1 MQIHQYD
8 VVIVGAGGAGMRAAL
23 ESSTRTRTAVISK
36 LYPTRSH
43 TGAAQGGMCAA
54 LANVEEDN
62 WEWHTFDTVKG
73 GDYLVDQDAA
83 EVMAKE
89 AIDAVLDLEKMGLPF
104 NRTPEG
110 KIDQRRFGGHT
121 RNHGEAAV
129 RRACYAADRT
139 GHMILQTLYQQCV
152 KNDVEFFNEF
162 YVLDVLLSHDLV
174 TGEVPEGEDV
184 AVSGVVAYELATGEI
199 HLFRAKSVVIATGGA
214 GKIFK
219 TTSNAHTLTGD
230 GMALVYRRGVPL
242 EDMEFFQ
249 FHPTGLAGLGILLS
263 EAARGEGGILRNA
276 DGERFM
282 ERYAPTIKDLAP
294 RDIVARSI
302 ALEVREGR
310 GAGPNKDYVLLDL
323 THLEPAHIDAKLPD
337 ITEFARTYLGVEPY
351 TEPIPVYPTAHY
363 AMGGV
368 PTTIHAEVLRSNAEV
383 VHGLFA
389 AGEVAC
395 VSVHGSNRLGTNSLL
410 DINVFGKRAGIA
422 AAAYASGA
430 PWVEMPD
437 DPEIG
442 VVAEL
447 EEMRTRA
454 DGDRVSDVRRE
465 LQQTMDTNAQVF
477 RTAESLQQALADIRA
492 LQTRYRNVS
501 VQDKGRAF
509 NTDLLEALEL
519 GFLLDIAEVVV
530 VGALNREESR
540 GGHFREDFPKRDDAQ
555 YMRHTM
561 AYRRPPGAVAPSSPV
576 GSEAAA
582 VVAATSRTGAEV
594 ATSRPGAATPGTF
607 DVALGYKPVVVTRYQ
622 PMERKY

>member
-1 MQIHQYD
+1 MQVHHYD
-8 VVIVGAGGAGMRAAL
+8 VVIVGAGGAGMRAAI
-23 ESSTRTRTAVISK
+23 ESGQRARTAVLTK

-121 RNHGEAAV
+121 RDHGKSAV
-129 RRACYAADRT
+129 RRSCYAADRT

-152 KNDVEFFNEF
+152 KHGVEFYNEF
-162 YVLDVLLSHDLV
+162 YVLDLIM
-174 TGEVPEGEDV
+174 TEVDGVKRP
-184 AVSGVVAYELATGEI
+184 AGVVSYELATGEI
-199 HLFRAKSVVIATGGA
+199 HVFQAKSIVFATGGV
-214 GKIFK
+214 GKVFK

-230 GMALVYRRGVPL
+230 GMAVAYNRGIPL

-263 EAARGEGGILRNA
+263 EAARGEGGILRNSE
-276 DGERFM
+276 GERFM

-294 RDIVARSI
+294 RDIVARSM
-302 ALEVREGR
+302 ASEVREGR
-310 GAGPNKDYVLLDL
+310 GCGPNKDYVLLDL

-351 TEPIPVYPTAHY
+351 TEPVPVFPTAHY
-363 AMGGV
+363 AMGGI
-368 PTTIHAEVLRSNAEV
+368 PTNIKAEVLADNDNIIP
-383 VHGLFA
+383 GLYA

-422 AAAYASGA
+422 AAEYAKT
-430 PWVEMPD
+430 
-437 DPEIG
+437 
-442 VVAEL
+442 AEL
-447 EEMRTRA
+447 VDLPESPETEVVDMLEKMRTS
-454 DGDRVSDVRRE
+454 DGTERIAAIRKD
-465 LQQTMDTNAQVF
+465 LQDLMDANVQVF
-477 RTAESLQQALADIRA
+477 RTDETLRAALDEIAKLRE
-492 LQTRYRNVS
+492 RYNNVGI
-501 VQDKGRAF
+501 QDRGKRY
-509 NTDLLEALEL
+509 NLDLLEAVEL
-519 GFLLDIAEVVV
+519 GFLLELAEVIST
-530 VGALNREESR
+530 AAIHRKESR
-540 GGHFREDFPKRDDAQ
+540 GGHFREDFPDRDDENF
-555 YMRHTM
+555 MHHTM
-561 AYRRPPGAVAPSSPV
+561 TYLDP
-576 GSEAAA
+576 EAE
-582 VVAATSRTGAEV
+582 TDGIKGMRLET
-594 ATSRPGAATPGTF
+594 
-607 DVALGYKPVVVTRYQ
+607 KPVIVTRYQ